1 MQEAFLPS
9 DLVITGAH
17 CVEPEVCRR
26 VFLEGTYF
34 THAGNTASCMC
45 VRLCSM
51 LSPKIVTKWLVFG
64 MYAAEFSD
72 LSVSPAFDKDC
83 STQHRFTLHGL
94 DFLYRGADKSLDR
107 PGRKQASV
115 TEDFEFHISYL

>member
-72 LSVSPAFDKDC
+72 LSVSPAFDK
-83 STQHRFTLHGL
+83 TVQHNTDSHYMGL
-94 DFLYRGADKSLDR
+94 IFCTGVL
-107 PGRKQASV
+107 
-115 TEDFEFHISYL
+115 ISP